1 MAGKAEKGKFIV
13 IEGNDGSGKT
23 TQLELLKNYLH
34 KKQIQVQVFDFP
46 QYHTFH
52 GEFLGRLLNGEFG
65 DLEQIN
71 PYLVTFPY
79 ALDRL
84 GAAPYIKAALDGGK
98 IVLSNRYTTSNL
110 AHQSGRLP
118 KEKRRSFIDW
128 NIELEYYVNGL
139 PREDAVVFLYVPH
152 KQASK
157 LLKGRV
163 RRGVDIAEKDKQYL
177 SGAEEG
183 YLYLSDRFDH
193 WIKIDCTDEKGN
205 ILPKVEIHKKIILEL
220 SSRHLI

>member
-1 MAGKAEKGKFIV
+1 MLFR
-13 IEGNDGSGKT
+13 S
-23 TQLELLKNYLH
+23 KNSPF
-34 KKQIQVQVFDFP
+34 QTFDFP
-46 QYHTFH
+46 QYQTFH

-65 DLEQIN
+65 NLDNIN

-84 GAAPYIKAALDGGK
+84 GAASYIKAALDAGK
-98 IVLSNRYTTSNL
+98 IVLSNRYVTSNL

-139 PREDAVVFLYVPH
+139 PREDAVVFLYVPR

-157 LLKGRV
+157 LLRKRT
-163 RRGVDIAEKDKQYL
+163 RRGVDIAESDKQYL
-177 SGAEEG
+177 TGAEEA
-183 YLYLSDRFDH
+183 YLYLADRFDH
-193 WIKIDCTDEKGN
+193 WIKIDCTNEQGK
-205 ILPKVEIHKKIILEL
+205 ILPKNEIHKKIVLEL